1 MNLQELVRSLRPEE
15 PREFD
20 ETKPIAMWT
29 EKDTVN
35 GEIVDAF
42 VLILRTR
49 GCYWALNSGCT
60 MCGYINDARMEP
72 VSDENMEAQ
81 LEKAL
86 RKYRGERVVK
96 IFTSGSFLDSKEIST
111 EMQVRIARAFEGA
124 DRLIVESLPEFVV
137 PKILEPVVQDN
148 LEIAIGLESASD
160 EVLERNVNKSFR
172 VKDYV
177 RAAELM
183 KEMGIPLK
191 TYLLLKPPFMTEKE
205 AIEDAKRSVLFAA
218 KYSAEISLNPINI
231 QSHTLVNRLWKRG
244 EYRPP
249 WLWSV
254 VEVIKATKPEIGDV
268 RLVSWPTA
276 GGLQRGAH
284 NCGKCDKE
292 VLRAIESFSLTQDL
306 SVFEGLGC
314 SCEGEWRDILE
325 IDEELG
331 FEWKIA

>member
-1 MNLQELVRSLRPEE
+1 MNLQELVRSLRPEK

-20 ETKPIAMWT
+20 ESKPIAMWT

-35 GEIVDAF
+35 GEITDAF

-72 VSDENMEAQ
+72 VSDENMAIQ

-86 RKYRGERVVK
+86 KKYRGERVVK
-96 IFTSGSFLDSKEIST
+96 IFTSGSFLDPNEISPG
-111 EMQVRIARAFEGA
+111 MQVKIARAFGDA
-124 DRLIVESLPEFVV
+124 DRFIVESLPEFVV
-137 PKILEPVVQDN
+137 GNILEPVKQEN

-160 EVLERNVNKSFR
+160 DVLEKNVNKSFR

-183 KEMGIPLK
+183 KEMGIALK

-205 AIEDAKRSVLFAA
+205 AIEDAKKSVLFAA
-218 KYSAEISLNPINI
+218 KYSDEISLNPINI

-254 VEVIKATKPEIGDV
+254 MDVIKATKPEIGDV

-284 NCGKCDKE
+284 NCGKCDKQ
-292 VLRAIESFSLTQDL
+292 VLGAIERFSLTQDL
-306 SVFEGLGC
+306 SVFEGLSC
-314 SCEGEWRDILE
+314 SCHGEWENILE
-325 IDEELG
+325 MDDALG
-331 FEWKIA
+331 FEWKIL

>member
-1 MNLQELVRSLRPEE
+1 MNLQELVRSLRPES

-29 EKDTVN
+29 EKDTAG

-72 VSDENMEAQ
+72 VSDENMQIQ

-86 RKYRGERVVK
+86 KRYRGEKVVK
-96 IFTSGSFLDSKEIST
+96 IFTSGSFLDPNEISP
-111 EMQVRIARAFEGA
+111 EMQARIARAFKDAE
-124 DRLIVESLPEFVV
+124 RFIVESLPEFVTE
-137 PKILEPVVQDN
+137 KILEPVVQDN

-160 EVLERNVNKSFR
+160 DVLQRNVNKSFR
-172 VKDYV
+172 VKDYI

-205 AIEDAKRSVLFAA
+205 AIEDAESSVLFAA
-218 KYSAEISLNPINI
+218 KYSSEISLNPMNI

-254 VEVIKATKPEIGDV
+254 IEVIKATKPEIGDV

-292 VLRAIESFSLTQDL
+292 VLRAIEEFSLTQDL
-306 SVFEGLGC
+306 SVFDGLSC
-314 SCEGEWRDILE
+314 SC
-325 IDEELG
+325 IDEWKDIMEAGDSLG
-331 FEWKIA
+331 FEWRMG

>member
-1 MNLQELVRSLRPEE
+1 MNLQELVRSLRPES

-29 EKDTVN
+29 EKDTSK

-72 VSDENMEAQ
+72 VSDENMEIQ

-86 RKYRGERVVK
+86 KRYRGEKVVK
-96 IFTSGSFLDSKEIST
+96 IFTSGSFLDPNEISP
-111 EMQVRIARAFEGA
+111 EMQVRIARAFKDAE
-124 DRLIVESLPEFVV
+124 RFIVESLPEFVTE
-137 PKILEPVVQDN
+137 KILEPVVQDN

-172 VKDYV
+172 VKDYI

-183 KEMGIPLK
+183 SEIGIALK
-191 TYLLLKPPFMTEKE
+191 TYLLLKPPFMTENE
-205 AIEDAKRSVLFAA
+205 AIEDAERSVLFAA
-218 KYSAEISLNPINI
+218 KYSSEISLNPINI

-254 VEVIKATKPEIGDV
+254 IEVIKATKPEIGDV

-284 NCGKCDKE
+284 NCGKCDKD
-292 VLRAIESFSLTQDL
+292 VLKAIEEFSLTQDL
-306 SVFEGLGC
+306 SVFDGLSC
-314 SCEGEWRDILE
+314 SC
-325 IDEELG
+325 IDEWKDVLQTGDSLG
-331 FEWKIA
+331 FEWRID